1 MRRTEL
7 ILLIVLVMLFSA
19 GCQKTD
25 RVEDRDKEIQNGK
38 EETVIPEFSS
48 EYLIGIDY
56 GGAGWGEY
64 FDCLSAEVIICTD
77 HSVQIYMPT
86 KVENHSVIDRG
97 LIATLSLTDEQYEKI
112 EKSVDR
118 EKLFTLDPEPDQ
130 SVLDGYSRYLML
142 YDTDQQLLKRCGGYM
157 PQSKVFNQ
165 MYGAVNANLPEEIAA
180 IREEQIEK
188 LREWSNQP

>member
-1 MRRTEL
+1 MRRTGF

>member
-7 ILLIVLVMLFSA
+7 ILLIVLVMVFSA

-25 RVEDRDKEIQNGK
+25 RIEDRDKEIQNGK

>member
-1 MRRTEL
+1 MRRTGF
-7 ILLIVLVMLFSA
+7 ILLIVLVMVFSA

-25 RVEDRDKEIQNGK
+25 RIEDRDKEIQNGK

-56 GGAGWGEY
+56 GGSGWGEY
-64 FDCLSAEVIICTD
+64 FDCLGAEVIISTD
-77 HSVQIYMPT
+77 HSVQVYMPT
-86 KVENHSVIDRG
+86 KVENHSVIERG
-97 LIATLSLTDEQYEKI
+97 LIATLSLSDEQYEKI
-112 EKSVDR
+112 EKADER
-118 EKLFTLDPEPDQ
+118 EKLCTLD
-130 SVLDGYSRYLML
+130 LML

>member
-64 FDCLSAEVIICTD
+64 FDCIGAEVIICTD

>member
-7 ILLIVLVMLFSA
+7 ILLIVLVMLFLA

-25 RVEDRDKEIQNGK
+25 GIEDRDKEIQNGK
-38 EETVIPEFSS
+38 KETVIPEFSS

-165 MYGAVNANLPEEIAA
+165 MYGAVHANIPEEVAQ

>member
-1 MRRTEL
+1 MRRTGF
-7 ILLIVLVMLFSA
+7 ILLIVLVMVFSA

-25 RVEDRDKEIQNGK
+25 RIEDRDKEIQNGK

-56 GGAGWGEY
+56 GGSGWGEY
-64 FDCLSAEVIICTD
+64 FDCLGAEVIISTD
-77 HSVQIYMPT
+77 HSVQVYMPT
-86 KVENHSVIDRG
+86 KVENHSVIERG
-97 LIATLSLTDEQYEKI
+97 LIATLSLSDEQYEKI
-112 EKSVDR
+112 EKAVDR

>member
-1 MRRTEL
+1 MRRTGF
-7 ILLIVLVMLFSA
+7 ILLIVLVMVFSA

-25 RVEDRDKEIQNGK
+25 RIEDRDKEIQNGK

-48 EYLIGIDY
+48 EYLIGIDD
-56 GGAGWGEY
+56 GGSGWGEY
-64 FDCLSAEVIICTD
+64 FDCLGAEVIISTD
-77 HSVQIYMPT
+77 HSVQVYMPT
-86 KVENHSVIDRG
+86 KVENHSVIERG
-97 LIATLSLTDEQYEKI
+97 LIATLSLSDEQYEKI
-112 EKSVDR
+112 EKAVDR
-118 EKLFTLDPEPDQ
+118 EKLFTLDPELDQ

-165 MYGAVNANLPEEIAA
+165 MYGAVNANLPEEISA

>member
-1 MRRTEL
+1 MKRKVF
-7 ILLIVLVMLFSA
+7 ILLIVLVMVFSA

-25 RVEDRDKEIQNGK
+25 RIEDRDKEIQNGK

-64 FDCLSAEVIICTD
+64 FDCLGAEVIICTD

-86 KVENHSVIDRG
+86 KVENHSVIERG
-97 LIATLSLTDEQYEKI
+97 LIATLSLSDEQYEKI
-112 EKSVDR
+112 EKAVDR

-130 SVLDGYSRYLML
+130 SVLDGYSRYLIL
-142 YDTDQQLLKRCGGYM
+142 YDTDQQLLKQCGGYM
-157 PQSKVFNQ
+157 PQNKVFNQ
-165 MYGAVNANLPEEIAA
+165 MYGAVHANIPEEVAQ

>member
-64 FDCLSAEVIICTD
+64 FDCIGAEVIICTD

-86 KVENHSVIDRG
+86 KVENHSVIERG
-97 LIATLSLTDEQYEKI
+97 LIATLSLSDEQYEKI

-165 MYGAVNANLPEEIAA
+165 MYGAVHANIPEEVAQ